1 MKLYRL
7 TAALLYLYLTFPIYA
22 TEQQSYSFFN
32 DLQLKHGFRLSA
44 VRSSFSPNEVK
55 NILATDYTKTPLW
68 RLAQWGTRFS
78 LESAEQQ
85 VLPDGTRILEN
96 EGKTM
101 KILPGGLAGEGV
113 YLGVNGGAEY
123 GDRLR
128 QYGEAWPHL
137 LIEQKME
144 ARSFAEFTAVPFAV
158 EFRVEKCDAAS
169 AKPMDNSLHT
179 AHITAFWTV
188 HNVNKNSKNHRDM
201 IWFGVP
207 LYDVRYPNP
216 QGHQALDVGQEDATG
231 KFICTIPGNRLFDEP
246 IAIGKWYTLSC
257 DLVPLIKEALASSK
271 AKGYLTETSYAD
283 LAATSF
289 NLGWEVPGTYDCAIT
304 LRNLSLTGSE

>member
-1 MKLYRL
+1 MKLYVFTTL
-7 TAALLYLYLTFPIYA
+7 AFYLALIPPLDA
-22 TEQQSYSFFN
+22 EHQQPFSFFN
-32 DLQLKHGFRLSA
+32 DLQLTYGFRLSA

-55 NILATDYTKTPLW
+55 NIFVADDSQTPLW

-78 LESAEQQ
+78 LESAEEQ

-96 EGKTM
+96 EGKTV

-113 YLGVNGGAEY
+113 YLQVNGGAEY

-137 LIEQKME
+137 LIEQKLH
-144 ARSFAEFTAVPFAV
+144 ARPFAEFTAVPFTV
-158 EFRVEKCDAAS
+158 EFRVEKCDAATDT
-169 AKPMDNSLHT
+169 PMDNGLHT

-188 HNVNKNSKNHRDM
+188 HNINKSSKDHNNM

-216 QGHQALDVGQEDATG
+216 RGHQALDVGQADATG
-231 KFICTIPGNRLFDEP
+231 KFICTIPGVRFFDEP
-246 IAIGKWYTLSC
+246 IAIGNWYALSC
-257 DLVPLIKEALASSK
+257 DLAPLIQEALAASQ
-271 AKGYLTETSYAD
+271 AKGFLTDTKYED

-289 NLGWEVPGTYDCAIT
+289 NLGWEVPGTYDCGIT
-304 LRNLSLTGSE
+304 LRNLSLRGNK

>member
-22 TEQQSYSFFN
+22 TEQQLYSFFN
-32 DLQLKHGFRLSA
+32 DLQLTRGFRLSA
-44 VRSSFSPNEVK
+44 VRSSFSPNELE
-55 NILATDYTKTPLW
+55 NILVTDNTKPPVW

-78 LESAEQQ
+78 LEFAEQQ
-85 VLPDGTRILEN
+85 IMPDGTQILAN
-96 EGKTM
+96 EGKTI
-101 KILPGGLAGEGV
+101 KILPGGLAREGV

-123 GDRLR
+123 GNRLR

-137 LIEQKME
+137 LIEQKLE
-144 ARSFAEFTAVPFAV
+144 VRPFAEFTEVPFTV
-158 EFRVEKCDAAS
+158 DFRVEKCDAATE
-169 AKPMDNSLHT
+169 KPMDNGLHT

-188 HNVNKNSKNHRDM
+188 HNVNKSSKDHNNM

-216 QGHQALDVGQEDATG
+216 HGHQALDVGQADATG
-231 KFICTIPGNRLFDEP
+231 KFICTIPGNRFFNEP
-246 IAIGKWYTLSC
+246 IAIGKWYAISC
-257 DLVPLIKEALASSK
+257 DLVPLIQEALAASK

-304 LRNLSLTGSE
+304 LRNLSLTGAK